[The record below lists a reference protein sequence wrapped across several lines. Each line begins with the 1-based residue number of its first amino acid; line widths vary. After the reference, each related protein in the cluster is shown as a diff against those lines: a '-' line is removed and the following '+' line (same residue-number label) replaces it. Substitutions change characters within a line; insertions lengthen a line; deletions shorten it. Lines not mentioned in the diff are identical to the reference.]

1 MAKKKN
7 KKVLNIV
14 SIIIGIISLIL
25 MLVFSYAIYK
35 LNMIPG
41 KFLIPVYILIFVI
54 YTGLLLTVFLP
65 KVKSK
70 IKVFSMIILVLFGV
84 IFGFA
89 DKYIFTTLNF
99 MDILDRDVLQKE
111 RYDVYVLE
119 NSSYNKLEDL
129 KGKKVGLYQ
138 SSNSEKA
145 CSELK
150 NKIDFEIIEYTDVE
164 KMFESLNND
173 EINAIIISSS
183 VKNLLDTELN
193 DINIKIKSI
202 YNFKISIEKN
212 DIVKVVN
219 VTNTPFNVYIAGGD
233 GYGSIDYTFNTD
245 VNMVATIN
253 PTTRKILLTSIP
265 RDYYV
270 NLVGQG
276 PNAYDKLTHAGY
288 YGIEESV
295 KTVEKLLD
303 TDINY
308 YVKVN
313 FSTIVGIV
321 DAIGGVDVYSDI
333 SFTTSDGSYT
343 FEEGY
348 NYMDGTKAL
357 RFARERKVFVTGD
370 VQRIKNQQR
379 VLEAVIKKVSSSTA
393 LISNYD
399 QILNS
404 VSENLDTNMPSKDIS
419 RLVKMQLGDMRGWT
433 IESQNAVGTSQM
445 GPTYTFPTLE
455 LYTMLPDEECVNEL
469 RTRIKEYMNWKDWY
483 HAT

>member
-25 MLVFSYAIYK
+25 MLAFSYAIYK

-41 KFLIPVYILIFVI
+41 KFLIPVYILIFII

-70 IKVFSMIILVLFGV
+70 IKVISIVVLVLFGV

-99 MDILDRDVLQKE
+99 MDILDREVLQKE

-145 CSELK
+145 GSELK
-150 NKIDFEIIEYTDVE
+150 NKIDFEIIEYTDIE

-193 DINIKIKSI
+193 DINVKIKSI

-295 KTVEKLLD
+295 KTVENLLD
-303 TDINY
+303 IDINY
-308 YVKVN
+308 YVKIN
-313 FSTIVGIV
+313 FSTIEGIV
-321 DAIGGVDVYSDI
+321 DAIGGVDVYSDFDFYEKAFGKYH
-333 SFTTSDGSYT
+333 FTV
-343 FEEGY
+343 GY
-348 NYMDGTKAL
+348 NHLNGNQAL
-357 RFARERKVFVTGD
+357 AFARERKSFSTGD
-370 VQRIKNQQR
+370 VQRVKNQQKI
-379 VLEAVIKKVSSSTA
+379 VEAIINKVTSSTA
-393 LISNYD
+393 LISSYD
-399 QILNS
+399 RILDTI
-404 VSENLDTNMPSKDIS
+404 SENLDTNMPSKDIS
-419 RLVKMQLGDMRGWT
+419 RLVKMQLNDTRGWT
-433 IESQNAVGTSQM
+433 IESQNAVGTGQM
-445 GPTYTFPTLE
+445 GPTYTFPTLN
-455 LYTMLPDEECVNEL
+455 LYTMLPDEASVNSL
-469 RTRIKEYMNWKDWY
+469 KAKINEYLGK
-483 HAT
+483 

>member
-41 KFLIPVYILIFVI
+41 KYLIPAYILIFII

-70 IKVFSMIILVLFGV
+70 IKVISIVVLVLFGV

-99 MDILDRDVLQKE
+99 MDILDRDILQKE

-145 CSELK
+145 GSELK
-150 NKIDFEIIEYTDVE
+150 NKVNFEIIEYTDVE

-193 DINIKIKSI
+193 DINVKIKSI

-295 KTVEKLLD
+295 KTVENLLD

-308 YVKVN
+308 YVKIN
-313 FSTIVGIV
+313 FSTIEGIV
-321 DAIGGVDVYSDI
+321 DAIGGVDVYSDFDFYEKAFGKYH
-333 SFTTSDGSYT
+333 FTV
-343 FEEGY
+343 GY
-348 NYMDGTKAL
+348 NHLDGKQAL
-357 RFARERKVFVTGD
+357 AFARERKSFATGD
-370 VQRIKNQQR
+370 VQRVKNQQK
-379 VLEAVIKKVSSSTA
+379 VVEAIINKVTSSTA
-393 LISNYD
+393 LISSYD
-399 QILNS
+399 RILDT

-419 RLVKMQLGDMRGWT
+419 RLVKMQLNDMRGWT

-445 GPTYTFPTLE
+445 GPTYTFPTLN
-455 LYTMLPDEECVNEL
+455 LYTMLPDEDSVNSL
-469 RTRIKEYMNWKDWY
+469 KAKIKEYLGK
-483 HAT
+483 

>member
-41 KFLIPVYILIFVI
+41 KFLIPAYILIFVI

-70 IKVFSMIILVLFGV
+70 IKVISMVVLVLFGV

-99 MDILDRDVLQKE
+99 MDILDRDILQKE

-145 CSELK
+145 GSELK

-193 DINIKIKSI
+193 DINVKIKSI

-295 KTVEKLLD
+295 KTVENLLD

-308 YVKVN
+308 YVKIN
-313 FSTIVGIV
+313 FSTIEGIV
-321 DAIGGVDVYSDI
+321 DAIGGIDVYSDFDFYEKAFGKYH
-333 SFTTSDGSYT
+333 FTV
-343 FEEGY
+343 GY
-348 NYMDGTKAL
+348 NHLDGKQAL
-357 RFARERKVFVTGD
+357 AFARERKSFAAGD
-370 VQRIKNQQR
+370 VQRVKNQQK
-379 VLEAVIKKVSSSTA
+379 VVEAIINKVTSSTA
-393 LISNYD
+393 LISSYD
-399 QILNS
+399 RILDT

-419 RLVKMQLGDMRGWT
+419 RLVKMQLNDMRGWT
-433 IESQNAVGTSQM
+433 IKSQNAVGTSQM
-445 GPTYTFPTLE
+445 GPTYTFPTLN
-455 LYTMLPDEECVNEL
+455 LYTMLPDEDSVNSL
-469 RTRIKEYMNWKDWY
+469 KTKINEYLGK
-483 HAT
+483 